1 MEMLKPRYISE
12 EEYAEMEEVA
22 TEKHEYLNG
31 QTREMVGGNNRHA
44 LLCVN
49 VLSALHAALKS
60 KAFQVVGGVQR
71 VKIEATGLQTYP
83 DALVY
88 CPDARFAGKGDQM
101 LLSPVVVIEVLSPR
115 TEKYDRA
122 GKWFHYQQLSSL
134 RDYLLVT
141 QSFIRVE
148 HFHRHDDESWL
159 LKSYDARDQV
169 IKLESVECE
178 IALSDLY
185 DGIELPA
192 ILPLHFSASEE
203 DE

>member
-12 EEYAEMEEVA
+12 EEYDEMEELA
-22 TEKHEYLNG
+22 AEKHEYFDG
-31 QTREMVGGNNRHA
+31 QVYAMAGGTNRHA
-44 LLCVN
+44 VICAN
-49 VLSALHAALKS
+49 VTVALHTSLKG
-60 KAFQVVGGVQR
+60 KPCRAVGGEQR

-122 GKWFHYQQLSSL
+122 GKWFHYQQLPSL

-159 LKSYDARDQV
+159 LKSYDARDHV

-192 ILPLHFSASEE
+192 VLPLHFSASDE